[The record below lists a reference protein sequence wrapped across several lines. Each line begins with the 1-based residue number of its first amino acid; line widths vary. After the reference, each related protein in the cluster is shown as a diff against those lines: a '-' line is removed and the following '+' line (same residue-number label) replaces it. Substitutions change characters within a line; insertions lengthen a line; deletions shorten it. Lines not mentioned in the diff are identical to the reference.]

1 MENGGYFFFFF
12 FVHWLVC
19 AVVKIEEKFILN
31 VTVHLQ
37 FVKY

>member
-1 MENGGYFFFFF
+1 MENGGVFFC
-12 FVHWLVC
+12 FVHWFVC
-19 AVVKIEEKFILN
+19 AIVKIAEKFSLN